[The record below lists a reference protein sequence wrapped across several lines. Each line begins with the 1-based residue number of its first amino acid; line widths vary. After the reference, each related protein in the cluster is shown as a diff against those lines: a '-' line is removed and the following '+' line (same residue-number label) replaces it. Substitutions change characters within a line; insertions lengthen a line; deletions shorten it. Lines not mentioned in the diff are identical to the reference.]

1 MFIVSRKYKKR
12 ASAKR
17 SALRKRHKKSN
28 ANTLNNLLKK
38 LGKGRTR
45 KDFLLPRYLEPIAE
59 NDRFNSLLD
68 IYCKCFIFDVY
79 KSLRKKEDPWYREAS
94 FFEVGEGDN
103 TCVLIGSLKNDE
115 TLISRTKRL
124 YPSERA
130 IISLREVLSSLGD
143 GNSEC
148 NTCSLQKYLKNHNA
162 ELAEELP
169 KKYRRRRICEKCKA
183 YVNLKTINSPSL
195 FFKGNS
201 ILLAKG
207 RTVRLA
213 EAVAS
218 MKEERDSEV
227 LAQLILLYHRSTVE
241 VAFHC
246 ELTEYSLHYGGCS
259 FDAGEIDV
267 LTLKDNTLTQ
277 IEITKMP
284 YKEPNIRD
292 WSRHQ
297 QKAYNR
303 HFMLK
308 GLGDFSVKTF
318 FLFPFIGEND
328 KKIKIKA
335 RKQVRKQFSFYPI
348 FISFDFNKDVEEA
361 KEKMKKLIKAI

>member
-1 MFIVSRKYKKR
+1 LKKR
-12 ASAKR
+12 N
-17 SALRKRHKKSN
+17 RKSKVKS
-28 ANTLNNLLKK
+28 LNDLLKK
-38 LGKGRTR
+38 LGRGRTHE
-45 KDFLLPRYLEPIAE
+45 DFLLPCYLESIAE

-79 KSLRKKEDPWYREAS
+79 KSSEQNEDPWYSKAS
-94 FFEVGEGDN
+94 FFEVGKGAN
-103 TCVLIGSLKNDE
+103 LRLLIGSLKNDE
-115 TLISRTKRL
+115 ILIERTKRL
-124 YPSERA
+124 YPSGKA
-130 IISLREVLSSLGD
+130 IIPLGEVLSSLGD

-148 NTCSLQKYLKNHNA
+148 NACSLQKYLKNHNA
-162 ELAEELP
+162 ELAEELHR
-169 KKYRRRRICEKCKA
+169 KYRRRRSCEKCKDH
-183 YVNLKTINSPSL
+183 VNLKTIDSPSL
-195 FFKGNS
+195 FFKGKS
-201 ILLAKG
+201 ILVAEG
-207 RTVRLA
+207 RTVPLA

-218 MKEERDSEV
+218 MKEERDSEA
-227 LAQLILLYHRSTVE
+227 LAQLISLYHGRAVE

-246 ELTEYSLHYGGCS
+246 KLTQYSLNYGRCS

-277 IEITKMP
+277 IEITRMP
-284 YKEPNIRD
+284 YKESKIRD

-308 GLGDFSVKTF
+308 DLGDFSVKTF
-318 FLFPFIGEND
+318 FLFPFIGKND

-335 RKQVRKQFSFYPI
+335 KKQVKKQFSFYPI

-361 KEKMKKLIKAI
+361 KEKIKKLIKAI